1 MMNLGMEHGI
11 AVLHVSGLL
20 AKSDYAE
27 VLPQLEHQIESQDK
41 PRVIVVLDGFH
52 GWTPSG
58 LLEELRFDVRHRED
72 LEKVAVVGEPALEEI
87 GTKITRAFFSGE
99 VRYFDKQRRAEAE
112 RWIQS

>member
-41 PRVIVVLDGFH
+41 PRVMVVPAG
-52 GWTPSG
+52 TRRS
-58 LLEELRFDVRHRED
+58 EEDRRIRELVGGVWVPEVR
-72 LEKVAVVGEPALEEI
+72 VVGM
-87 GTKITRAFFSGE
+87 
-99 VRYFDKQRRAEAE
+99 
-112 RWIQS
+112 

>member
-41 PRVIVVLDGFH
+41 PRVMVVPAASK
-52 GWTPSG
+52 T
-58 LLEELRFDVRHRED
+58 EEVPTMM
-72 LEKVAVVGEPALEEI
+72 KSS
-87 GTKITRAFFSGE
+87 RANSA
-99 VRYFDKQRRAEAE
+99 RATSSSA
-112 RWIQS
+112 STA